1 MPRSIRGR
9 LLTYFIIPSGLAVY
23 CTHLGLSHL
32 EKKYPNQPLT
42 TGSKAL
48 QTPSKP
54 NIQYCPYT
62 DIYAARIPL
71 RSLIARRRNQ
81 NDPAPSKTDLE
92 DAWARTVFGSRIM
105 KTESSIVGLITNGKY
120 QPGDTGDT
128 PERFAPNKMTGQ
140 PRELVN
146 GLMSVQREIGA
157 DDDSNGLLLSWKM
170 ANEPRVFFERIARWG
185 YPWRLMSGGRH
196 EMSVSE
202 PYRVDSESELFLD
215 VRFSAAHDYEV
226 VPEEGDLEIQKILPE
241 WTNRLHWGYARLILD
256 LAVRELQVDLK

>member
-1 MPRSIRGR
+1 MSRFLRGR
-9 LLTYFIIPSGLAVY
+9 LFTYFIIPSGLTVY
-23 CTHLGLSHL
+23 GTHLGLSHL

-48 QTPSKP
+48 QTPSGP
-54 NIQYCPYT
+54 NTQHCPYT
-62 DIYAARIPL
+62 DIYAARVPL
-71 RSLIARRRNQ
+71 QSLITQCRNQ
-81 NDPAPSKTDLE
+81 TDKTLSKTDLE

-105 KTESSIVGLITNGKY
+105 KTEASVVGLFTKGKY
-120 QPGDTGDT
+120 EPGDTGDT
-128 PERFAPNKMTGQ
+128 PEGFAPNKTTGK

-157 DDDSNGLLLSWKM
+157 DDDSNGLLLSWRM
-170 ANEPRVFFERIARWG
+170 ADEPRVFFERIGRWG

-202 PYRVDSESELFLD
+202 PYRVDGESELVMD

-226 VPEEGDLEIQKILPE
+226 VREEGDLGNQKTLPE
-241 WTNRLHWGYARLILD
+241 WTNRLHRGYARLILD
-256 LAVRELQVDLK
+256 RAARELQRDLK